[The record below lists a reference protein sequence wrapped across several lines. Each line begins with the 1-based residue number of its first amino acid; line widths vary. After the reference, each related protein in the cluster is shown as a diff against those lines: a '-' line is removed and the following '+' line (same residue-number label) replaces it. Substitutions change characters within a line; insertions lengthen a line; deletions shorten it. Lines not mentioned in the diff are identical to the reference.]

1 VEDILVVMVGLVVVG
16 LLGDEFCGMYVQE
29 EKKKKFQAFIKSKA
43 RAAVAPI
50 GLSAWRS
57 TDM

>member
-1 VEDILVVMVGLVVVG
+1 LVMMVGLVVVG
-16 LLGDEFCGMYVQE
+16 YLGDEFCGMYVQE
-29 EKKKKFQAFIKSKA
+29 EKKKEFQVFMKSKVA
-43 RAAVAPI
+43 RI